1 MNITLE
7 KMPTGIAG
15 FDHLLEGGLVR
26 GNSLL
31 IEGPPGSGKSTLAVR
46 ILYEGALQFQ
56 EPGLLI
62 TFDEFPKQ
70 IYQEALAYGVDLRP
84 LEEQGLLRVIWT
96 PPGKVFEG
104 FNGRNDLVDKII
116 GQIGVRRLVID
127 SITHFKRVAPSE
139 VDLRELL
146 TKVLNHLKL
155 KEVNAILIK
164 ELDTTDPESVA
175 FEEYLVDASMRVYN
189 RPAATGGE
197 NLRLLEI
204 RKTRGQ
210 GHISGRH
217 PFRLGGEGLRVFPQ
231 LRPTDVSTVLGKVE
245 IPRRH
250 RVSVGI
256 SGLDTMLEGGFW
268 SGTLNLAVGYPGTG
282 KSVIAQHF
290 IDAGLR
296 RSEPALLL
304 SIKNTP
310 EQILDQASSLSMN
323 WSDAYISGLL
333 RILHFHPSGLCVEEM
348 FQVLV
353 ENMREGKPKR
363 LVFDSVNDLWSA
375 VKDED
380 RIRDYVLVLKSLFE
394 AFGTT
399 TIMMNET
406 SQMGG
411 SPSSDAQDYAHLASC
426 VIQLSMAESEGELR
440 RFIGIRKHTGS
451 NHAKELREF
460 HIDSRGLRVER
471 KATGLSGILTG
482 QTQGAL
488 RQVADEVL
496 PSLDQ
501 VADLLRAVSDSEE
514 PSNDTQQKI
523 QAARS
528 NLGLLDVI
536 LREHFGVTQFHKLS
550 EEELPAASENHPI
563 RV

>member
-1 MNITLE
+1 VNTPLE

-46 ILYEGALQFQ
+46 ILYEGVVRYQ

-62 TFDEFPKQ
+62 TFDEFPRQ
-70 IYQEALAYGVDLRP
+70 IYQEAQAYGVDLRP
-84 LEEQGLLRVIWT
+84 LEEAGMLRVIWT

-104 FNGRNDLVDKII
+104 FSGKNDLVDKIVA
-116 GQIGVRRLVID
+116 QIGVRRLVID

-139 VDLRELL
+139 VELRELL
-146 TKVLNHLKL
+146 TRVLNHLKL

-164 ELDTTDPESVA
+164 ELDSTDGEAIA

-189 RPAATGGE
+189 RPSSTGGE

-217 PFRLGGEGLRVFPQ
+217 PFRLGDEGLRVFPQ
-231 LRPTDVSTVLGKVE
+231 LRPTDIQVVLGKME
-245 IPRRH
+245 KLQRH
-250 RVSVGI
+250 RVALGI
-256 SGLDTMLEGGFW
+256 PGLDTMLEGGLW

-282 KSVIAQHF
+282 KSVIAYHYLNT
-290 IDAGLR
+290 GLKR
-296 RSEPALLL
+296 AEPGLLL
-304 SIKNTP
+304 SIKNSP
-310 EQILDQASSLSMN
+310 GQILDQAATLGMD
-323 WSDAYISGLL
+323 WSTPYHSGLL
-333 RILHFHPSGLCVEEM
+333 KILHFHPSGLCVEEM
-348 FQVLV
+348 LDSLV
-353 ENMREGKPKR
+353 QYIREGQPRR
-363 LVFDSVNDLWSA
+363 LVFDSINDLWSA

-394 AFGTT
+394 AAGTT
-399 TIMMNET
+399 SIMMSET
-406 SQMGG
+406 AEMGG
-411 SPSSDAQDYAHLASC
+411 SPSNESQDYAHLASC
-426 VIQLSMAESEGELR
+426 VIQLSMAESDGELR
-440 RFIGIRKHTGS
+440 RFVGIRKHTGS

-460 HIDSRGLRVER
+460 SIDSNGLKVER
-471 KATGLSGILTG
+471 KAAGLSGILTG
-482 QTQGAL
+482 QTQGAV
-488 RQVADEVL
+488 RQVAEEVL

-501 VADLLRAVSDSEE
+501 IADILRTVTDSAETSE
-514 PSNDTQQKI
+514 GVQRKI
-523 QAARS
+523 QMARS

-536 LREHFGVTQFHKLS
+536 LREHFGVTQFHKLT
-550 EEELPAASENHPI
+550 EEEVPVLP
-563 RV
+563 R